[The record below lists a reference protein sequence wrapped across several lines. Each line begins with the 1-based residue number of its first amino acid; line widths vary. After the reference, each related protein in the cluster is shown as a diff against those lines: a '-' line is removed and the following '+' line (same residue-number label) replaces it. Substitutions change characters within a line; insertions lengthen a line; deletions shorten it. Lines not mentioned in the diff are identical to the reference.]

1 MDKEEAERLARAIER
16 TCVDWLQV
24 RGIEYNPLLG
34 KYELTCSYKRDKA
47 LARWTELRIR
57 SPRQWI
63 DLLTRR
69 NDDLGGLELP

>member
-16 TCVDWLQV
+16 AHVDWIQV
-24 RGIEYNPLLG
+24 RGINYNALLG

-69 NDDLGGLELP
+69 NDNPGGLELP